1 MGQRLGNNCISDT
14 RRRHPQPADPI
25 DTRVPAIFIQALDA
39 GISINDINLLC
50 KEKAGSIMQRPG
62 YS

>member
-1 MGQRLGNNCISDT
+1 MGQGLGKNCISDT
-14 RRRHPQPADPI
+14 NQHYPQPAKPMGMQ
-25 DTRVPAIFIQALDA
+25 VLAIFILVVDA
-39 GISINDINLLC
+39 GISINCIKPLG